1 MRTILLALLVAAP
14 MAHGQPKG
22 DIERGKKAYQDKW
35 CHTCHGTVGQG
46 GDRGAGPRIA
56 PNPFP
61 WEAFAHQTRR
71 PRSSMPRYPVEVLS
85 DQELADIYAYV
96 AAIKP
101 GPNAKDLPQLR
112 D

>member
-1 MRTILLALLVAAP
+1 MKIFLLALIVAAP
-14 MAHGQPKG
+14 VYAQPKG
-22 DIERGKKAYQDKW
+22 DAARGQKVYQDKW
-35 CHTCHGTVGQG
+35 CHSCHGTVGQG

-96 AAIKP
+96 SSIKP
-101 GPNAKDLPQLR
+101 GPSAKDIPALK

>member
-1 MRTILLALLVAAP
+1 MRMAAVFLLALNTAWAQ
-14 MAHGQPKG
+14 APKG
-22 DIERGKKAYQDKW
+22 DVERGKKVYQEKW
-35 CHTCHGTVGQG
+35 CHSCHGTVGQG
-46 GDRGAGPRIA
+46 GDRGAGPKIA

-85 DQELADIYAYV
+85 DQELADIFAYISS
-96 AAIKP
+96 IKP
-101 GPNAKDLPQLR
+101 GPSAKDIPALK